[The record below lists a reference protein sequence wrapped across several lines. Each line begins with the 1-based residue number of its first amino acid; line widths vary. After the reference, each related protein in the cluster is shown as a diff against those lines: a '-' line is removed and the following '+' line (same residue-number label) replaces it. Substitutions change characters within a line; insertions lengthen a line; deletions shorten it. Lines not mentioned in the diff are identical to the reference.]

1 MKVFVEVDDKYIL
14 LEDGLEVNNFD
25 NDNIRDDVISNAMDK
40 IENYRLSKEMIKQVN
55 AGYLVKKLG
64 LHPDMIENWG

>member
-1 MKVFVEVDDKYIL
+1 MMKVFVEVDDKYIL
-14 LEDGLEVNNFD
+14 LEDGLEVDNFD

-40 IENYRLSKEMIKQVN
+40 IENYRLSKEMVKQVN

-64 LHPDMIENWG
+64 LHPDMIEN

>member
-1 MKVFVEVDDKYIL
+1 MMKVFVEVDDKYIL
-14 LEDGLEVNNFD
+14 LEDGLEVDNFD

-40 IENYRLSKEMIKQVN
+40 IENYRLSKEMIKQIN

-64 LHPDMIENWG
+64 LHPDMIEN

>member
-1 MKVFVEVDDKYIL
+1 MMKVFVEVDDKYIL
-14 LEDGLEVNNFD
+14 LEVGLEVDNFD

-64 LHPDMIENWG
+64 LHPDMIEN

>member
-1 MKVFVEVDDKYIL
+1 MMKVFVEVDDKYIL

-64 LHPDMIENWG
+64 LHPDMIEN

>member
-1 MKVFVEVDDKYIL
+1 MMKVFVEVDDKYIL
-14 LEDGLEVNNFD
+14 LEDGLEVDNFD

-64 LHPDMIENWG
+64 LHPDMIEN

>member
-1 MKVFVEVDDKYIL
+1 MMKVFVEVDDKYIL
-14 LEDGLEVNNFD
+14 LEDGLEVDNFD

-40 IENYRLSKEMIKQVN
+40 IENYRLSKEMIKQLN

-64 LHPDMIENWG
+64 LHPDMIEN

>member
-1 MKVFVEVDDKYIL
+1 MLKVFVEVDDKYIL
-14 LEDGLEVNNFD
+14 LEDGLEVDNFD

-40 IENYRLSKEMIKQVN
+40 IENYRFSKEIIKQEN

-64 LHPDMIENWG
+64 LHPDMIEN

>member
-14 LEDGLEVNNFD
+14 LEDGLEVDNFD
-25 NDNIRDDVISNAMDK
+25 NDNVRNEIISNAMDK
-40 IENYRLSKEMIKQVN
+40 IENYRLSKEMVKQEN

-64 LHPDMIENWG
+64 LHPDMIKN

>member
-14 LEDGLEVNNFD
+14 LEDGLEVDNFD

-64 LHPDMIENWG
+64 LPPDMIENLV

>member
-1 MKVFVEVDDKYIL
+1 MMKVFVEVDDKYIL
-14 LEDGLEVNNFD
+14 LEDGLEVDNFD

-40 IENYRLSKEMIKQVN
+40 IESYRLSKEMIKQVN

-64 LHPDMIENWG
+64 LHPDMIEN